1 VQDLTLPLISLF
13 TGAGFN
19 KIVKESFEHGAGRIE
34 DLWLKCA
41 FTQLQNIAWLYPC
54 SSVSSVSVRC
64 GLSQSL
70 LWLA

>member
-1 VQDLTLPLISLF
+1 MHRLTADGIWCGQDLTLPLISLF

-41 FTQLQNIAWLYPC
+41 LHTSKA
-54 SSVSSVSVRC
+54 
-64 GLSQSL
+64 
-70 LWLA
+70 